1 MYPNGRDVDAG
12 NPRNALLIGGLLLAG
27 GILGCGGM
35 SDPGGGDPQ
44 PAAVTIAGT
53 VHDAESGEAVIGAML
68 AAGAASATTDAN
80 GRYELSGLSSGPVHL
95 EVTAAGFETY
105 ATDLSL
111 VEGQNIHHVKLL
123 VLRARVSGRVTRQD
137 DGLPLEGATVHVGGK
152 NVTADADGSYEVT
165 GLRPDDYE
173 FTVEADGFDPV
184 KDMLTLPSG
193 ETVRDVALGTQT
205 LFYSGDYAIFVPRE
219 VEALRGV
226 VLYIAGQE
234 RDQRYVATGERP
246 EGYPTSSLP
255 DAWIDFW
262 VGPMRDLARRHGL
275 AIMGTILRNKSDAD
289 LDEVFAMIDQF
300 AGATG
305 HPELSGAALLPSGFS
320 EGGCFVNLLAARNP
334 ERIIAFTAFRPTCAV
349 PGEAGGYEAGD
360 AATLPG
366 LFDLYDGDD
375 VLGPTGNDLIATSF
389 DANRA
394 TGAPWA
400 LAIEPSGAHNEWTTP
415 TYNFWLAWLDSTIER
430 RLDGVDASTVPIT
443 LNPTDQTT
451 GWLGD
456 RGTFDIAAYDDYS
469 GDELAAAWLPSEES
483 ATLWRAL
490 VGGM

>member
-1 MYPNGRDVDAG
+1 MYPSCRDLDTD
-12 NPRNALLIGGLLLAG
+12 NLRNALLIGGLLLTG
-27 GILGCGGM
+27 GILGCGGT

-53 VHDAESGEAVIGAML
+53 VHDAESDEAVIGAML
-68 AAGAASATTDAN
+68 VAGAASAITDAN
-80 GRYELSGLSSGPVHL
+80 GRYELSGLSTGPVHL
-95 EVTAAGFETY
+95 EVTAAGFEPY

-111 VEGQNIHHVKLL
+111 VEGQNVHHVKLL
-123 VLRARVSGRVTRQD
+123 VLRAHLSGRVTRQD
-137 DGLPLEGATVHVGGK
+137 DGSPLEGATVHLGGK
-152 NVTADADGSYEVT
+152 SATADPDGSYEVT
-165 GLRPDDYE
+165 GLRPDVYE
-173 FTVEADGFDPV
+173 FSAEADGFDPV
-184 KDMLTLPSG
+184 TDTLTLTSG

-205 LFYSGDYAIFVPRE
+205 LFYRGEYALFVPRE

-226 VLYIAGQE
+226 ILYIAGQG

-246 EGYPTSSLP
+246 EGYPTSILP

-275 AIMGTILRNKSDAD
+275 AIMGTILRNKSEAD
-289 LDEVFAMIDQF
+289 LDEVFATLDQF

-320 EGGCFVNLLAARNP
+320 DGGCFVNLLAARNP

-349 PGEAGGYEAGD
+349 PSESGGFEVGD

-375 VLGPTGNDLIATSF
+375 VLGPTGNDLIVTSF
-389 DANRA
+389 EANRA

-415 TYNFWLAWLDSTIER
+415 TYDFWLAWLDSIIEN
-430 RLDGVDASTVPIT
+430 RLDGVEASAVPIA
-443 LNPTDQTT
+443 LNPTDQAT

-456 RGTFDIAAYDDYS
+456 RGSFDIAAYDDYS

-483 ATLWRAL
+483 ATLWQAL
-490 VGGM
+490 LGGM